1 MIEIEIDRGS
11 DVSILTVEASA
22 DGNEKY
28 SLKTGDKLRIFKADT
43 TTTIIKLNETSFL
56 EALHRKM
63 N

>member
-11 DVSILTVEASA
+11 DGSILTVEASA